1 MSLWLFSLD
10 QAAYLYNHLPN
21 KFSPVAPLD
30 IFTGSRLDSSI
41 LRNIFLGCPA
51 YVLDSKFQDGKKLP
65 KWEPQ
70 TRQGQYL
77 EKSSAHASSVGLIR
91 NLQTRYI
98 SPQFYVVYDNL
109 FQTVMGGYE
118 DNDAISDQIWSSLV
132 QSDSVNVA

>member
-65 KWEPQ
+65 KCDPQ
-70 TRQGQYL
+70 TR
-77 EKSSAHASSVGLIR
+77 
-91 NLQTRYI
+91 
-98 SPQFYVVYDNL
+98 DNAWVN
-109 FQTVMGGYE
+109 Q
-118 DNDAISDQIWSSLV
+118 AIMLV
-132 QSDSVNVA
+132 QWD